1 MEKKLIFLKLL
12 ISKIWLFYLNIK
24 GRVSGIKCYYI
35 LQEVGLKG
43 MKICVKDLQGSG
55 SGHDPL
61 TVSYAVIGGWSFI
74 YYVLIFSVFL
84 LTF

>member
-1 MEKKLIFLKLL
+1 MGLEPRTTLEKIQNIIKVINYKALSFLPKSEKG
-12 ISKIWLFYLNIK
+12 SKPLSY
-24 GRVSGIKCYYI
+24 CYHF

-61 TVSYAVIGGWSFI
+61 TVSYAVIGGWFFI
-74 YYVLIFSVFL
+74 CY
-84 LTF
+84 T